1 MNGIKSRGIFLFF
14 VTLFFI
20 FLVSVSRFSGF
31 YVKNNTL
38 VGSYSI
44 KYSQQQNKAKNN
56 FYGIFDEYLEN
67 YALDYNSKF
76 FFMQNKGQ
84 IFDKTVFYYAQSPLT
99 NVYFGESK
107 VHFIQ
112 NLKPNKEE
120 NNKFFLITIS
130 FPDSNI
136 VVPQAKGVA
145 NYFSNFFYKDKVIT
159 QISCY
164 QEIIYEDIYPGIS
177 LRYYFTG
184 SFLKYEFIVE
194 PNVDPSVIKVQ
205 LSSDSK
211 FYLKQEDKTNI
222 VGISRIGNTEYRI
235 FNDRNLK
242 VFQEGKIIPAYFSL
256 DDNCY
261 NFNIEQY
268 DTAKK
273 LIIDPYLVDF
283 SSYLSGDVFD
293 YGRKIEIGNDGNIYI
308 FGDTMSTSLFNNF
321 AFGNISDDDYD
332 AFVTKLDGETL
343 EPIFTTIIGGSD
355 AEYFANGK
363 VFSNGSVFITG
374 TTRSDDFP
382 TKNAFNSTYGGGSF
396 FDVYLSYIN
405 STGNGLIYST
415 YLGGKYND
423 YARGI
428 AIDSDGFVYITGV
441 TNSTDFPTKNAYDNS
456 SNGNYDVFIT
466 KFNFTGRDIVYSTF
480 IGSSDFEMGQDIVV
494 NDNGDVYIAG
504 ITNSTDFPIKNALA
518 FTISGNFDIFI
529 LKLSNTG
536 TELIHSTFLG
546 GEDLENVYS
555 ITLDSQDNIYVA
567 GYTTSADF
575 PTKNAYDDT
584 LNGYSDIFLTKI
596 SSTAD
601 NIIYSTFLGGSSND
615 TCLSITV
622 DNDQNVYLTGGTWSN
637 DFPIKNAIEE
647 RNPTYNSDIFV
658 SMLNKSGT
666 DLIFSTYFGGR
677 EEDVGRDIAVDNDGS
692 ICIVG
697 STESSDLL
705 LKNSLN
711 STLEGYIDAF
721 IIKLVRDSDND
732 KMPDYWEVSVGLD
745 PDDPSDAD
753 GDLDSDG
760 MTNYWEYYYGLDVTN
775 PIDAYVDFDND
786 ELYNIHEFEN
796 NTDPRNN
803 DTDFDGL
810 LDGDEIYAY
819 GTDPT
824 NDDTDNDGIDDGVEV
839 LVYGTN
845 PTLKDSD
852 LDGLSDNLEI
862 FMYSTDPLDCDSD
875 NDGLL
880 DGSEVHDYHTNP
892 LNEDTDGDN
901 LNDFLEVMVYG
912 TNPFDTDSDDDGLD
926 DAEEVIIYSTNPKD
940 PDTDGDG
947 MSDYEEVMNNFD
959 PLTYDSNFTIFV
971 RSDIFLKITVWI
983 VFIFSIVLFEIIFR
997 KIQKKRRVTE
1007 TLEEIDVLGKKY

>member
-1 MNGIKSRGIFLFF
+1 MNGNQSKGNVSFIVCLFL
-14 VTLFFI
+14 I
-20 FLVSVSRFSGF
+20 FLVSVSSLSGF

-44 KYSQQQNKAKNN
+44 KYSQQQNKAKIN
-56 FYGIFDEYLEN
+56 FYSVSGEIEEN
-67 YALDYNSKF
+67 YVSDYNSKY
-76 FFMQNKGQ
+76 FFMKNKGH

-107 VHFIQ
+107 VYFIQ

-120 NNKFFLITIS
+120 NTKFFLITVS

-136 VVPQAKGVA
+136 VVPQAKGLA
-145 NYFSNFFYKDKVIT
+145 NYYSNFFYKDKAIT

-194 PNVDPSVIKVQ
+194 PNADPSVIKVQ

-211 FYLKQEDKTNI
+211 FYLKQEDETNI

-242 VFQEGKIIPAYFSL
+242 VFQEGKIIPAYFTL

-261 NFNIEQY
+261 IFNIEQY

-283 SSYLSGDVFD
+283 SSYLSGDIFD

-355 AEYFANGK
+355 AEYFAKGK
-363 VFSNGSVFITG
+363 VFSNGSIFITG
-374 TTRSDDFP
+374 STRSDDFP
-382 TKNAFNSTYGGGSF
+382 TVNAFNSTYGGGSF
-396 FDVYLSYIN
+396 FDVFLAYIN

-415 YLGGKYND
+415 YLGGK
-423 YARGI
+423 
-428 AIDSDGFVYITGV
+428 
-441 TNSTDFPTKNAYDNS
+441 
-456 SNGNYDVFIT
+456 
-466 KFNFTGRDIVYSTF
+466 
-480 IGSSDFEMGQDIVV
+480 
-494 NDNGDVYIAG
+494 DVYIAG

-518 FTISGNFDIFI
+518 ITISGNFDIFI

-536 TELIHSTFLG
+536 AELIHSTFLG

-555 ITLDSQDNIYVA
+555 ITLDSQDNVYLA

-575 PTKNAYDDT
+575 PTKNAFDDT

-596 SSTAD
+596 SPTAD

-677 EEDVGRDIAVDNDGS
+677 EEDVGRDIAVDSDGS
-692 ICIVG
+692 IYIIG
-697 STESSDLL
+697 STESNDLL
-705 LKNSLN
+705 LKTPLN

-732 KMPDYWEVSVGLD
+732 KMPDYWEVSVGLN

-753 GDLDSDG
+753 GDLDGDG
-760 MTNYWEYYYGLDVTN
+760 MTNCWEYYYGLDVTN
-775 PIDAYVDFDND
+775 PIDAHVDFDND
-786 ELYNIHEFEN
+786 GLDNIDEFSYNA
-796 NTDPRNN
+796 DPRNN

-810 LDGDEIYAY
+810 LDGDEVYTY

-824 NDDTDNDGIDDGVEV
+824 NNDTDNDGINDGVEV

-862 FMYSTDPLDCDSD
+862 FMYDTDPNDSDSD
-875 NDGLL
+875 NDGLKDGEEVNNYNTNPLNRDTDGDLL
-880 DGSEVHDYHTNP
+880 DDYEELFIYHTNP
-892 LNEDTDGDN
+892 LSI
-901 LNDFLEVMVYG
+901 
-912 TNPFDTDSDDDGLD
+912 DSDFDGLD
-926 DAEEVIIYSTNPKD
+926 DFEEVKFYNTDPND
-940 PDTDGDG
+940 PDTDGD
-947 MSDYEEVMNNFD
+947 SYTDYEEVMNDFD
-959 PLTYDSNFTIFV
+959 PLDPNSNIG
-971 RSDIFLKITVWI
+971 ITRRK
-983 VFIFSIVLFEIIFR
+983 EIIS
-997 KIQKKRRVTE
+997 KSI
-1007 TLEEIDVLGKKY
+1007 